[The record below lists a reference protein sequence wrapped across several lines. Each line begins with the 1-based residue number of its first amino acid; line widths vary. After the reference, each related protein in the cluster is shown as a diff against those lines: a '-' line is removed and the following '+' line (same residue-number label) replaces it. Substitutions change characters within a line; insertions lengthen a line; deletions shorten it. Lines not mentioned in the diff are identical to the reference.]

1 MHTRYKLICGS
12 LIALV
17 LSGWSVSAWPQQT
30 IANPLIR
37 PALTQGVATPAVAS
51 PGSATPSSETTRQ
64 QDTAASGTDSAE
76 LRRQAER
83 RITQEDLNIRQ
94 QTLNSPVLPLPLQ
107 ALFSNMQVTAHFQ
120 GAIVMRKVD
129 NDFSSPQFGGPAPA
143 PAQPGNNRG
152 DGTAA
157 SATAPRLVSRSSGV
171 LRLRVGRTEN
181 ISGYVLRAMVNGQ
194 DITVDWLSDRGV
206 WVNVFFGALESS
218 TGGLAQVPTESQL
231 QKVETEKFD
240 YLVPALKT
248 QTFSPSGTLGGQQG
262 AGGGF
267 GSGFGGNGG
276 GNQGFNQP
284 GFGTGFPN

>member
-1 MHTRYKLICGS
+1 MQPLFKLVRVS
-12 LIALV
+12 LLALA
-17 LSGWSVSAWPQQT
+17 LTGWSAAALCQQT

-37 PALTQGVATPAVAS
+37 PALLPGNTAPATTAPNRDAGRETGRAADGAA
-51 PGSATPSSETTRQ
+51 PGA
-64 QDTAASGTDSAE
+64 TDSAE

-94 QTLNSPVLPLPLQ
+94 QSLNSPVLPLPLQ
-107 ALFSNMQVTAHFQ
+107 ALFANMQVTAYFQ

-129 NDFSSPQFGGPAPA
+129 NDFSSPQFTPVAQAP
-143 PAQPGNNRG
+143 QGNNRG
-152 DGTAA
+152 ETQAPAA
-157 SATAPRLVSRSSGV
+157 SVARAISRSSGV

-181 ISGYVLRAMVNGQ
+181 ISGYSLRAQVNGQ
-194 DITVDWLSDRGV
+194 DITVDWLSDRGT

-218 TGGLAQVPTESQL
+218 TGGLPQVPTESQL
-231 QKVETEKFD
+231 QKVETDKFD

-262 AGGGF
+262 GNGGF
-267 GSGFGGNGG
+267 GSGFGGGG

>member
-1 MHTRYKLICGS
+1 MQPRYKFICAS
-12 LIALV
+12 LLALA
-17 LSGWSVSAWPQQT
+17 LSGWSAAALAQQT

-37 PALTQGVATPAVAS
+37 PALMQGNAAAPPSAAPNGEAGREGGRAADAAA
-51 PGSATPSSETTRQ
+51 PG
-64 QDTAASGTDSAE
+64 GTDSAE

-107 ALFSNMQVTAHFQ
+107 ALFANMQVTAYFQ

-129 NDFSSPQFGGPAPA
+129 NDFSSPQFTPS
-143 PAQPGNNRG
+143 AQALQGNNRG
-152 DGTAA
+152 ESPAPTA
-157 SATAPRLVSRSSGV
+157 SAGRAISRSSGV

-181 ISGYVLRAMVNGQ
+181 ISGYSLRAQVNGQ
-194 DITVDWLSDRGV
+194 DITVDWLSDRGI

-218 TGGLAQVPTESQL
+218 AGGLPQVPTESQL

-262 AGGGF
+262 GNGGF
-267 GSGFGGNGG
+267 GSGFGGGGGG

>member
-1 MHTRYKLICGS
+1 MQPMFKLVRVS
-12 LIALV
+12 LLALT
-17 LSGWSVSAWPQQT
+17 LAGWSTAALCQQT

-37 PALTQGVATPAVAS
+37 PALLPGNTTPATPAPNGEAGRAADAAA
-51 PGSATPSSETTRQ
+51 PG
-64 QDTAASGTDSAE
+64 GTDSAE

-107 ALFSNMQVTAHFQ
+107 ALFANMQVTAYFQ

-129 NDFSSPQFGGPAPA
+129 NDFSSPQFTSAA
-143 PAQPGNNRG
+143 QAQPGSNRG
-152 DGTAA
+152 ETQAPAA
-157 SATAPRLVSRSSGV
+157 SAGRAISRSSGV

-181 ISGYVLRAMVNGQ
+181 ISGYSLRAQVNGQ
-194 DITVDWLSDRGV
+194 DITVDWLSDRGT

-218 TGGLAQVPTESQL
+218 TGGLPQVPTESQL

-262 AGGGF
+262 GNGGF
-267 GSGFGGNGG
+267 GSGFGGGG